1 MYIDVYF
8 FMLSIMTIGVFPA
21 TLIPIFSMYLLCKHI
36 LSPLPPPPTVGESCA
51 CNKPE
56 IIILLNQ
63 NKRAPNITFLPLE
76 AIYQNKHASNV
87 TFLVL
92 SISHKPEE
100 ARFM

>member
-1 MYIDVYF
+1 M
-8 FMLSIMTIGVFPA
+8 
-21 TLIPIFSMYLLCKHI
+21 
-36 LSPLPPPPTVGESCA
+36 GESCA

-92 SISHKPEE
+92 SISHLPKQ
-100 ARFM
+100 ARFKCNNPRSISPGGWGGISLLEANGDVPLDGVASLRLG